1 MTLRRYRANNDRL
14 ATVRGVHEV
23 LPEHGVFHGGSVVGQ
38 PGRGRGCVTGSLPE
52 GLRTLR
58 RVERQPDG
66 RWLAQDGDTKPLSES
81 SLALPG
87 AVAVL
92 FRNARGKRRRR
103 IDARVGRAGHPRA
116 AGCDRRPSATAGSGL
131 AEAAVGA
138 ARGPG
143 ALSL

>member
-23 LPEHGVFHGGSVVGQ
+23 LPEHGVFHRGSVAGQ

-66 RWLAQDGDTKPLSES
+66 RWLAQDGDTKSLSES

-92 FRNARGKRRRR
+92 FRNARGKRRRV
-103 IDARVGRAGHPRA
+103 DARVGRAGHQRA
-116 AGCDRRPSATAGSGL
+116 AGCGRRPSATAGSGL
-131 AEAAVGA
+131 AEAAVSA
-138 ARGPG
+138 ARAPG